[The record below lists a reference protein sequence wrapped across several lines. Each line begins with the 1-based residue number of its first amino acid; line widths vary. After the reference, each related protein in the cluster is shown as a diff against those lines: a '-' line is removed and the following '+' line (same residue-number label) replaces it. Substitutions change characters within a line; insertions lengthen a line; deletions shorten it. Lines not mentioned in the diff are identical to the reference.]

1 MIPAHLRLLAGS
13 YGTHLALDAIRA
25 HGDRIERAALVGV
38 VGPDQLRRSPAA
50 AEEQLEE
57 IARIARRDPK
67 LAARVPDLLG
77 AIREIRDRLDR
88 SPVAETV
95 ELSDGRRMAVVLG
108 RFDLEWYTRSLLSSR
123 DSIAHL
129 PAVFAAME
137 GDDFHELARSAA
149 GWRSTPA
156 PSAAMF
162 AMRCAS
168 GASVDRSARID
179 AESRRVTLA
188 DTLDFAEEAVCRAWG
203 VPRLPDE
210 FREPV
215 RSAVPALFV
224 SGTLDGDTP
233 QANAGEVLR
242 GFANGHQLVVEG
254 AAHSLLAVDD
264 AKTRAAVAEFLA
276 DGRVHAERVA
286 LPPIAFEMPSA
297 ARGPH
302 TLLAGRG
309 DTSNTVFWGGG
320 LP

>member
-1 MIPAHLRLLAGS
+1 M
-13 YGTHLALDAIRA
+13 
-25 HGDRIERAALVGV
+25 
-38 VGPDQLRRSPAA
+38 
-50 AEEQLEE
+50 
-57 IARIARRDPK
+57 
-67 LAARVPDLLG
+67 PDLLG

-88 SPVAETV
+88 SPVSETV
-95 ELSDGRRMAVVLG
+95 EFPDGRRMAVVLG

-137 GDDFHELARSAA
+137 ADDFRELARSAA
-149 GWRSTPA
+149 GWRSTSA

-168 GASVDRSARID
+168 GSSADRSARID
-179 AESRRVTLA
+179 AETRRVTLA
-188 DTLDFAEEAVCRAWG
+188 DTLDFAEEGVCRAWS

-215 RSAVPALFV
+215 RSTVPALFV

-242 GFANGHQLVVEG
+242 GFANGRQLVVEG
-254 AAHSLLAVDD
+254 AAHSLLAFDD
-264 AKTRAAVAEFLA
+264 EKTRRLVSEFLA
-276 DGRVHAERVA
+276 EGRVRAERVS
-286 LPPIAFEMPSA
+286 LPPIAFEMPSTVQ
-297 ARGPH
+297 GPR

-309 DTSNTVFWGGG
+309 DATPVFWGGG